1 MRSLSNKIS
10 KIGPGALI
18 AAAFIGPGT
27 VTVCSIAGNSFG
39 YSLLWAIL
47 TSLIIAF
54 ILQEMSIRV
63 GIISKKGLTE
73 LIKNETKNSYLKNI
87 LLVLIFTAIIIG
99 NTAYEAGNISGAI
112 LGMESLT
119 GNLAYNFRD
128 FNINLLSLIIGSL
141 AFLILFIGNYRL
153 LEQILISIVVIMS
166 FSFIISAIITKPDIN
181 KIIEGFIKLK
191 TPQNSFL
198 TILGLIGTTVVPYNI
213 FLHSSL
219 VKKKWNKPKDLK
231 IAKIDLLIA
240 IIMGGL
246 ISISIIIT
254 SASISSTSISNAA
267 DLALSLAPVYGSFSK
282 FLISL
287 GMISAGLTSAIT
299 APLAASFVACGC
311 FGWRA
316 DLKSLK
322 FRSIW
327 IIILIIGTIISST
340 GIKLILI
347 IQFAQIANAI
357 LLPIIIFIL
366 YYVMNDK
373 KIFGSYSN
381 SFFQNLIGVF
391 IFFLTVY
398 LSIRTISS
406 FIYF

>member
-1 MRSLSNKIS
+1 MKSLSEKIS
-10 KIGPGALI
+10 KVGPGALI

-39 YSLLWAIL
+39 YSLLWAIF

-73 LIKNETKNSYLKNI
+73 LIKDETKNSYLKNI
-87 LLVLIFTAIIIG
+87 LLILIFIAIIIG

-119 GNLAYNFRD
+119 GTLSYNFKD
-128 FNINLLSLIIGSL
+128 FNINFLSIIIGSL
-141 AFLILFIGNYRL
+141 AFLILFIGNYKL
-153 LEQILISIVVIMS
+153 LEKVLISIVLIMS
-166 FSFIISAIITKPDIN
+166 FSFVISAIITKPDIN

-219 VKKKWNKPKDLK
+219 VKKKWKKPKDLK

-267 DLALSLAPVYGSFSK
+267 DLALSLEPVYGSFSK

-311 FGWRA
+311 FGWKA
-316 DLKSLK
+316 NLKSLK
-322 FRSIW
+322 FRFIW

-357 LLPIIIFIL
+357 LLPVIIFIL

-373 KIFGSYSN
+373 KIFGYYSN
-381 SFFQNLIGVF
+381 SFFQNLIGLLIIV
-391 IFFLTVY
+391 LTVF
-398 LSIRTISS
+398 LSIKTISTL
-406 FIYF
+406 I

>member
-47 TSLIIAF
+47 TSLIIAL

-391 IFFLTVY
+391 IFFSTVY
-398 LSIRTISS
+398 LSVRTISK
-406 FIYF
+406 FI

>member
-47 TSLIIAF
+47 TSLIVAL

-119 GNLAYNFRD
+119 GNLVYNFRD

-153 LEQILISIVVIMS
+153 LEKILISIVVIMS

-357 LLPIIIFIL
+357 LLPTIIFIL

-398 LSIRTISS
+398 LSIRTIST
-406 FIYF
+406 FI

>member
-398 LSIRTISS
+398 LSIRTLST
-406 FIYF
+406 FI

>member
-1 MRSLSNKIS
+1 
-10 KIGPGALI
+10 
-18 AAAFIGPGT
+18 
-27 VTVCSIAGNSFG
+27 
-39 YSLLWAIL
+39 
-47 TSLIIAF
+47 
-54 ILQEMSIRV
+54 MSIRV

-119 GNLAYNFRD
+119 GNLVYNFRD

-398 LSIRTISS
+398 LSIRTIST
-406 FIYF
+406 FI

>member
-1 MRSLSNKIS
+1 MKSLSEKIS
-10 KIGPGALI
+10 KVGPGALI

-39 YSLLWAIL
+39 YSLLWAIF

-73 LIKNETKNSYLKNI
+73 LIKDETKNSYLKNI
-87 LLVLIFTAIIIG
+87 LLILIFIAIIIG

-119 GNLAYNFRD
+119 GTLSYNFND
-128 FNINLLSLIIGSL
+128 FSINLLSIIIGSL
-141 AFLILFIGNYRL
+141 AFLILFIGNYKL
-153 LEQILISIVVIMS
+153 LEKVLISIVLIMS
-166 FSFIISAIITKPDIN
+166 FSFVISAIITKPDIN

-219 VKKKWNKPKDLK
+219 VKKKWKKTKDLK

-267 DLALSLAPVYGSFSK
+267 DLALSLEPVYGSFSK

-311 FGWRA
+311 FGWKA
-316 DLKSLK
+316 NLKSLK
-322 FRSIW
+322 FRFIW

-357 LLPIIIFIL
+357 LLPVIIFIL

-373 KIFGSYSN
+373 KIFGYYSN
-381 SFFQNLIGVF
+381 SFFQNLIGLLIIV
-391 IFFLTVY
+391 LTVF
-398 LSIRTISS
+398 LSIKTISTL
-406 FIYF
+406 I

>member
-47 TSLIIAF
+47 TSLIIAL

-119 GNLAYNFRD
+119 GNLVYNFRD

-398 LSIRTISS
+398 LSIRTLST
-406 FIYF
+406 FI

>member
-47 TSLIIAF
+47 TSLIFAL

-73 LIKNETKNSYLKNI
+73 LIKNEIKNSYLKNI

-267 DLALSLAPVYGSFSK
+267 DLALSLAPIYGSFSK

-398 LSIRTISS
+398 LSIRTIST
-406 FIYF
+406 FI

>member
-327 IIILIIGTIISST
+327 ITILIIGTIISST
-340 GIKLILI
+340 GIELILI

-398 LSIRTISS
+398 LSIRTISK
-406 FIYF
+406 FI

>member
-39 YSLLWAIL
+39 YSLLWAIF
-47 TSLIIAF
+47 TSLIIAL

-119 GNLAYNFRD
+119 GNLVYNFRD

-213 FLHSSL
+213 FLHTSL

-398 LSIRTISS
+398 LSIRTIST
-406 FIYF
+406 FI

>member
-1 MRSLSNKIS
+1 MRNLSDKIS

-39 YSLLWAIL
+39 YSLLWAIF

-73 LIKNETKNSYLKNI
+73 LIKDETKNSYLKNI

-119 GNLAYNFRD
+119 GTLSYNFRD

-141 AFLILFIGNYRL
+141 AFLVLFIGNYKL
-153 LEQILISIVVIMS
+153 LEKILISIVIIMS
-166 FSFIISAIITKPDIN
+166 FSFVISAIITKPDIN
-181 KIIEGFIKLK
+181 KVIEGFITLK
-191 TPQNSFL
+191 TPENSFL

-219 VKKKWNKPKDLK
+219 VKKKWKNPKDLK

-254 SASISSTSISNAA
+254 SASISSISISSAA
-267 DLALSLAPVYGSFSK
+267 DLALSLEPIYGSFSK

-311 FGWRA
+311 FGWRT

-340 GIKLILI
+340 GIKLVLI
-347 IQFAQIANAI
+347 IQFAQIANAV
-357 LLPIIIFIL
+357 LLPVIIFIL
-366 YYVMNDK
+366 YYIMNNK

-381 SFFQNLIGVF
+381 SFFQNLIGFLIV
-391 IFFLTVY
+391 FLTIF
-398 LSIRTISS
+398 LSIKSISTL
-406 FIYF
+406 I

>member
-1 MRSLSNKIS
+1 MRSLSKKIS
-10 KIGPGALI
+10 KVGPGALI

-39 YSLLWAIL
+39 YSLLWAIF

-73 LIKNETKNSYLKNI
+73 LIKDETKNSYLKNI
-87 LLVLIFTAIIIG
+87 LLILIFIAIIIG

-119 GNLAYNFRD
+119 GTLSYNFKD
-128 FNINLLSLIIGSL
+128 FNINLLSIIIGSL
-141 AFLILFIGNYRL
+141 AFLILFIGNYKL
-153 LEQILISIVVIMS
+153 LEKVLISIVLIMS
-166 FSFIISAIITKPDIN
+166 FSFVISAIITKPDIN

-219 VKKKWNKPKDLK
+219 VKKKWKKPKDLK

-267 DLALSLAPVYGSFSK
+267 DLALSLEPVYGSFSK

-311 FGWRA
+311 FGWKA
-316 DLKSLK
+316 NLKSLK
-322 FRSIW
+322 FRFIW

-357 LLPIIIFIL
+357 LLPVIIFIL

-373 KIFGSYSN
+373 KIFGYYSN
-381 SFFQNLIGVF
+381 SFFQNLIGLL
-391 IFFLTVY
+391 IIILTVF
-398 LSIRTISS
+398 LSIKTISTL
-406 FIYF
+406 I

>member
-47 TSLIIAF
+47 TSLIIAL

-119 GNLAYNFRD
+119 GNLAYNLRD

-267 DLALSLAPVYGSFSK
+267 DLALSLAPIYGSFSK

-398 LSIRTISS
+398 LSIRTIST
-406 FIYF
+406 FI

>member
-327 IIILIIGTIISST
+327 ITILIIGTIISST

-406 FIYF
+406 FI

>member
-240 IIMGGL
+240 IIMGGF

-398 LSIRTISS
+398 LSIRTIST
-406 FIYF
+406 FI

>member
-47 TSLIIAF
+47 TSLIIAL

-398 LSIRTISS
+398 LSIRTLST
-406 FIYF
+406 FI

>member
-39 YSLLWAIL
+39 YSLLWAIF
-47 TSLIIAF
+47 TSLIIAL

-119 GNLAYNFRD
+119 GNLAYNFRN

-391 IFFLTVY
+391 ILFLTFY
-398 LSIRTISS
+398 LSIRTIST
-406 FIYF
+406 FI

>member
-1 MRSLSNKIS
+1 MRSLSEKIS
-10 KIGPGALI
+10 KVGPGALI

-39 YSLLWAIL
+39 YSLLWAIF

-73 LIKNETKNSYLKNI
+73 LIKDETKNSYLKNI
-87 LLVLIFTAIIIG
+87 LLILIFIAIIIG

-112 LGMESLT
+112 LGMESLIGT
-119 GNLAYNFRD
+119 LSYNFND
-128 FNINLLSLIIGSL
+128 FSINLLSIIIGSL
-141 AFLILFIGNYRL
+141 AFLILFIGNYKL
-153 LEQILISIVVIMS
+153 LEKVLISIVLIMS
-166 FSFIISAIITKPDIN
+166 FSFVISAIITKPDIN

-219 VKKKWNKPKDLK
+219 VKKKWKKTKDLK

-267 DLALSLAPVYGSFSK
+267 DLALSLEPVYGSFSK

-311 FGWRA
+311 FGWKA
-316 DLKSLK
+316 NLKSLK

-327 IIILIIGTIISST
+327 IIILIIGTIISTT

-357 LLPIIIFIL
+357 LLPVIIFIL

-373 KIFGSYSN
+373 KIFGYYSN
-381 SFFQNLIGVF
+381 SFFQNLIGLLIIV
-391 IFFLTVY
+391 LTVF
-398 LSIRTISS
+398 LSIKTISTL
-406 FIYF
+406 I

>member
-47 TSLIIAF
+47 TSLIIAL

-63 GIISKKGLTE
+63 GVISKKGLTE
-73 LIKNETKNSYLKNI
+73 LIKDETKNSYLRNI

-119 GNLAYNFRD
+119 GNLSYNFRD
-128 FNINLLSLIIGSL
+128 FNINILSLIIGSL
-141 AFLILFIGNYRL
+141 AFLILFIGNYKL
-153 LEQILISIVVIMS
+153 LEKILISIVVIMS
-166 FSFIISAIITKPDIN
+166 FSFVISAILTKPDIN
-181 KIIEGFIKLK
+181 EVIEGFIKLK

-219 VKKKWNKPKDLK
+219 IKKKWKKTKDLK

-246 ISISIIIT
+246 ISISIMIT
-254 SASISSTSISNAA
+254 SASIPSTSISNVA
-267 DLALSLAPVYGSFSK
+267 DLALSLAPIYGSFSK

-287 GMISAGLTSAIT
+287 GMISAGITSAIT

-311 FGWRA
+311 FGWKA
-316 DLKSLK
+316 DLKSSK

-347 IQFAQIANAI
+347 IQFAQVANAI
-357 LLPIIIFIL
+357 LLPVIIFIL
-366 YYVMNDK
+366 YYVMNDR

-391 IFFLTVY
+391 IVFITVF
-398 LSIRTISS
+398 LSIRTISAL
-406 FIYF
+406 I

>member
-1 MRSLSNKIS
+1 MRNLSDKIS

-39 YSLLWAIL
+39 YSLLWAIF

-63 GIISKKGLTE
+63 GIITKKGLTE
-73 LIKNETKNSYLKNI
+73 LIKDETKNSYLKNT
-87 LLVLIFTAIIIG
+87 LLILIFTAIIIG

-119 GNLAYNFRD
+119 GTLSYNFRD

-141 AFLILFIGNYRL
+141 AFLVLFIGNYKL
-153 LEQILISIVVIMS
+153 LEKILISIVIIMS
-166 FSFIISAIITKPDIN
+166 FSFVISAIITKPDIN
-181 KIIEGFIKLK
+181 KVIEGFITLK
-191 TPQNSFL
+191 TPENSFL

-219 VKKKWNKPKDLK
+219 VKKKWKNPKDLK

-254 SASISSTSISNAA
+254 SASISSISISSAA
-267 DLALSLAPVYGSFSK
+267 DLALSLEPIYGSFSK

-311 FGWRA
+311 FGWRT

-340 GIKLILI
+340 GIKLVLI
-347 IQFAQIANAI
+347 IQFAQIANAV
-357 LLPIIIFIL
+357 LLPVIIFIL
-366 YYVMNDK
+366 YYIMNNK

-381 SFFQNLIGVF
+381 SFFQNLIGFLIV
-391 IFFLTVY
+391 FLTIF
-398 LSIRTISS
+398 LSIKSISTL
-406 FIYF
+406 I

>member
-47 TSLIIAF
+47 MSLIIAF

-141 AFLILFIGNYRL
+141 AFLILFIGNYRF

-181 KIIEGFIKLK
+181 KIIEGFFKLK

-311 FGWRA
+311 FGWKA

-398 LSIRTISS
+398 LSIRTIST
-406 FIYF
+406 FI

>member
-47 TSLIIAF
+47 TSLIIAL

-119 GNLAYNFRD
+119 GNLAYNLRD

-398 LSIRTISS
+398 LSIRTIST
-406 FIYF
+406 FI

>member
-47 TSLIIAF
+47 TSLIIAL

-63 GIISKKGLTE
+63 GVISKKGLTE
-73 LIKNETKNSYLKNI
+73 LIKDETKNSYLRNI

-119 GNLAYNFRD
+119 GNLSYNFRD
-128 FNINLLSLIIGSL
+128 FNINLLSLIIGAL
-141 AFLILFIGNYRL
+141 AFLILFIGNYRF

-198 TILGLIGTTVVPYNI
+198 TILGLIGTTVLPYNI

-231 IAKIDLLIA
+231 IAKID
-240 IIMGGL
+240 
-246 ISISIIIT
+246 
-254 SASISSTSISNAA
+254 
-267 DLALSLAPVYGSFSK
+267 
-282 FLISL
+282 
-287 GMISAGLTSAIT
+287 
-299 APLAASFVACGC
+299 
-311 FGWRA
+311 
-316 DLKSLK
+316 
-322 FRSIW
+322 
-327 IIILIIGTIISST
+327 
-340 GIKLILI
+340 
-347 IQFAQIANAI
+347 
-357 LLPIIIFIL
+357 
-366 YYVMNDK
+366 
-373 KIFGSYSN
+373 
-381 SFFQNLIGVF
+381 
-391 IFFLTVY
+391 
-398 LSIRTISS
+398 
-406 FIYF
+406 

>member
-153 LEQILISIVVIMS
+153 LEQILFSIVVIMS
-166 FSFIISAIITKPDIN
+166 ISFIISAIITKPDIN

-311 FGWRA
+311 FGWKA

-381 SFFQNLIGVF
+381 SFFQNMIGVF

-398 LSIRTISS
+398 LSIRTIST
-406 FIYF
+406 FI

>member
-1 MRSLSNKIS
+1 MRSLSEKIS
-10 KIGPGALI
+10 KVGPGALI

-39 YSLLWAIL
+39 YSLLWAIF

-73 LIKNETKNSYLKNI
+73 LIKDETKNSYLKNI
-87 LLVLIFTAIIIG
+87 LLILIFIAIIIG

-112 LGMESLT
+112 LGMESLIGT
-119 GNLAYNFRD
+119 LSYNFND
-128 FNINLLSLIIGSL
+128 FNINLLSIIIGSL
-141 AFLILFIGNYRL
+141 AFLILFIGNYKL
-153 LEQILISIVVIMS
+153 LEKVLISIVLIMS
-166 FSFIISAIITKPDIN
+166 FSFVISAIITKPDIN

-219 VKKKWNKPKDLK
+219 VKKKWKKTKDLK

-267 DLALSLAPVYGSFSK
+267 DLALSLEPVYGSFSK

-311 FGWRA
+311 FGWKA
-316 DLKSLK
+316 NLKSLK
-322 FRSIW
+322 FRFIW

-357 LLPIIIFIL
+357 LLPVIIFIL

-373 KIFGSYSN
+373 KIFGYYSN
-381 SFFQNLIGVF
+381 SFFQNLIGLLIIV
-391 IFFLTVY
+391 LTVF
-398 LSIRTISS
+398 LSIKTISTL
-406 FIYF
+406 I

>member
-39 YSLLWAIL
+39 YSLLWAIF
-47 TSLIIAF
+47 TSLIIAL

-119 GNLAYNFRD
+119 GNLVYNFRD

-406 FIYF
+406 FI

>member
-153 LEQILISIVVIMS
+153 LEKILVSIVVIMS

-240 IIMGGL
+240 IIMGAL

-357 LLPIIIFIL
+357 LLPVIIFIL

-391 IFFLTVY
+391 IFFSTVY
-398 LSIRTISS
+398 LSVRTISK
-406 FIYF
+406 FI

>member
-47 TSLIIAF
+47 TSLIIAL

-63 GIISKKGLTE
+63 GVISKKGLTE
-73 LIKNETKNSYLKNI
+73 LIKDETKNSYLRNI

-119 GNLAYNFRD
+119 GNLSYNFRD

-141 AFLILFIGNYRL
+141 AFLILFIGNYKL
-153 LEQILISIVVIMS
+153 LEKILISIVVIMS
-166 FSFIISAIITKPDIN
+166 FSFVISAIITKPDIN
-181 KIIEGFIKLK
+181 KVIEGFMKLK

-219 VKKKWNKPKDLK
+219 VKKKWKKPKDLK
-231 IAKIDLLIA
+231 TAKIDLLIA

-254 SASISSTSISNAA
+254 SASIPSTSISNAA
-267 DLALSLAPVYGSFSK
+267 DLALSLAPIYGSFSK

-311 FGWRA
+311 FGWKA
-316 DLKSLK
+316 DLKSSK

-347 IQFAQIANAI
+347 IQFAQVANAI
-357 LLPIIIFIL
+357 LLPVIIFIL
-366 YYVMNDK
+366 YYVMNDR

-391 IFFLTVY
+391 IIFITVF
-398 LSIRTISS
+398 LSIRTISTL
-406 FIYF
+406 I

>member
-47 TSLIIAF
+47 TSLIIAL

-141 AFLILFIGNYRL
+141 AFLILFIGNYRF

-406 FIYF
+406 FI

>member
-47 TSLIIAF
+47 TSLIIAL

-119 GNLAYNFRD
+119 GNLAYNLRD

-391 IFFLTVY
+391 ILFLTFY
-398 LSIRTISS
+398 LSIRTIST
-406 FIYF
+406 FI

>member
-47 TSLIIAF
+47 TSLIIAL

-63 GIISKKGLTE
+63 GVISKKGLTE
-73 LIKNETKNSYLKNI
+73 LIKDETKNSYLRNI

-112 LGMESLT
+112 LGMESLMGT
-119 GNLAYNFRD
+119 LSYNFRD

-141 AFLILFIGNYRL
+141 AFFILFVGNYKL
-153 LEQILISIVVIMS
+153 LEKILISIVVIMS
-166 FSFIISAIITKPDIN
+166 FSFVISAIITKPDIN
-181 KIIEGFIKLK
+181 KVIEGFIKLK

-219 VKKKWNKPKDLK
+219 VKKKWKKPKDLK
-231 IAKIDLLIA
+231 TAKIDLLIA

-254 SASISSTSISNAA
+254 SASIPSTSISNAA
-267 DLALSLAPVYGSFSK
+267 DLALSLAPIYGSFSK

-311 FGWRA
+311 FGWKA
-316 DLKSLK
+316 DLKSSK

-347 IQFAQIANAI
+347 IQFAQVANAI
-357 LLPIIIFIL
+357 LLPVIIFIL
-366 YYVMNDK
+366 YYVMNDR

-391 IFFLTVY
+391 IIFITVF
-398 LSIRTISS
+398 LSIRTISAL
-406 FIYF
+406 I